1 MQIILLEK
9 IKKLGKIGDVVKVK
23 PGFARNFL
31 LPNKKAMSATKEN
44 LQIFE
49 KQKAKI
55 EEENSKSILEAEK
68 IKKKIADVEIII
80 LREAS
85 ENGNLYGSVTKRDIS
100 TELKKL
106 GFVVNQSQ
114 IDLTKIKE
122 TGIHECSVSLHPEVK
137 TELKLNIAKTTEEAK
152 AISRKSKDPK
162 TEKVEKNKKASA
174 APESKKKID
183 TQKTKDQTKTKK
195 LSQDKKPSEKSAK
208 SKVS

>member
-68 IKKKIADVEIII
+68 IKKKIADVELII

-162 TEKVEKNKKASA
+162 VEKNKKASA

-183 TQKTKDQTKTKK
+183 TEKTKDQTKTKK

>member
-1 MQIILLEK
+1 
-9 IKKLGKIGDVVKVK
+9 
-23 PGFARNFL
+23 
-31 LPNKKAMSATKEN
+31 MSATKEN

-55 EEENSKSILEAEK
+55 EDENSKSILEAEK
-68 IKKKIADVEIII
+68 IKKKIADVELII

-106 GFVVNQSQ
+106 GFIVNQSQ

-137 TELKLNIAKTTEEAK
+137 TELKLNPDCYGV
-152 AISRKSKDPK
+152 SG
-162 TEKVEKNKKASA
+162 
-174 APESKKKID
+174 
-183 TQKTKDQTKTKK
+183 QT
-195 LSQDKKPSEKSAK
+195 
-208 SKVS
+208 